1 MTSVVVQRTAEKKKK
16 KTIFVVANL
25 FIFIFIFIFR
35 DVKRNYCFSLHVGW
49 IGCRMDR
56 LPAALVVWMPVLP
69 DASPANLSVAGLACS
84 MSMDGWEA
92 ETDRCPH
99 GDHVCIIN

>member
-1 MTSVVVQRTAEKKKK
+1 MSGSIWLACVVVQRTAEKKKK

-25 FIFIFIFIFR
+25 FIFIFIFR

-69 DASPANLSVAGLACS
+69 DASPANFLLLSGEGSVAGLACS
-84 MSMDGWEA
+84 WSMDG
-92 ETDRCPH
+92 
-99 GDHVCIIN
+99 